1 MSIKDLLELMWLLL
15 HIYTYRYTVF
25 FIESNLT
32 IYTCSIELPCLE
44 GIAWKKVWR
53 GNSPPR
59 VIIYSRRNVVKSV
72 ISDYRGRQMK
82 ALCGESNLSRG
93 AQALQC
99 QHKMPSRLN
108 VSVSDFMR
116 SVYHW
121 QVQ

>member
-1 MSIKDLLELMWLLL
+1 M
-15 HIYTYRYTVF
+15 
-25 FIESNLT
+25 
-32 IYTCSIELPCLE
+32 CE
-44 GIAWKKVWR
+44 GIAWENVWR

-93 AQALQC
+93 AQAMQC
-99 QHKMPSRLN
+99 QRKMPSKLN
-108 VSVSDFMR
+108 VSVPDFMR

-121 QVQ
+121 QVLVVLYVCNIIMKYILPMILFVCIIHW

>member
-1 MSIKDLLELMWLLL
+1 M
-15 HIYTYRYTVF
+15 
-25 FIESNLT
+25 N
-32 IYTCSIELPCLE
+32 E
-44 GIAWKKVWR
+44 GVAWKNVWSR
-53 GNSPPR
+53 NRPPR

-93 AQALQC
+93 PQALRC
-99 QHKMPSRLN
+99 QHKMPRGLN

-121 QVQ
+121 QVS